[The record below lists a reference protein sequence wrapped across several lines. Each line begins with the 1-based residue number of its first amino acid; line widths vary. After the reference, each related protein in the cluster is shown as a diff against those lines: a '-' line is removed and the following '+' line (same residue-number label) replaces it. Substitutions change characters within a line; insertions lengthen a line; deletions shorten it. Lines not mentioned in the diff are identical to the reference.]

1 MNDATE
7 LICRQIINK
16 FDSLTDN
23 IDVVSVKLDF
33 TMKQVKYELYND
45 KTKEWISDR
54 EIRSDYVSQRG
65 AYSDGILELFKLY
78 NQLQW
83 SVYRKELYE
92 SRQFKCEIHKRETNH
107 TVVENYRRVL
117 RITAFFQNGR

>member
-45 KTKEWISDR
+45 KNK
-54 EIRSDYVSQRG
+54 
-65 AYSDGILELFKLY
+65 K
-78 NQLQW
+78 
-83 SVYRKELYE
+83 
-92 SRQFKCEIHKRETNH
+92 
-107 TVVENYRRVL
+107 
-117 RITAFFQNGR
+117 NGFLTGK